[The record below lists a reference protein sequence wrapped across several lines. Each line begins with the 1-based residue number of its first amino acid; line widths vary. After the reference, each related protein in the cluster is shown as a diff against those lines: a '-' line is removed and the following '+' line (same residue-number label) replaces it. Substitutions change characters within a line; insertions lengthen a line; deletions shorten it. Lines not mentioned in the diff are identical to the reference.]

1 VESAELMKTM
11 LLLRSLVKRRTRRG
25 SWAYILGLLAWLPP
39 MVFAAGDLSFHVRPY
54 QLLPLLIPVVVVL
67 VQLAYPT
74 LLGWAVI
81 VMPSVF
87 FAGVGV
93 VSVILTAPVRIQRH
107 ELTALAISSIAAGI
121 YVFVC
126 VALWFARPKLAVVVV
141 AENASANADS
151 AGAPPA
157 PVS

>member
-1 VESAELMKTM
+1 MKTM
-11 LLLRSLVKRRTRRG
+11 LWLRSLVKRRTRRG
-25 SWAYILGLLAWLPP
+25 SWAYILGLLVWLPP

-74 LLGWAVI
+74 WLGWAVI

-107 ELTALAISSIAAGI
+107 EPAALVISSIAAAV
-121 YVFVC
+121 YVLVC
-126 VALWFARPKLAVVVV
+126 VALWFARPKLADAVV
-141 AENASANADS
+141 AVPNASPSAGS

-157 PVS
+157 SVS

>member
-1 VESAELMKTM
+1 MA
-11 LLLRSLVKRRTRRG
+11 
-25 SWAYILGLLAWLPP
+25 
-39 MVFAAGDLSFHVRPY
+39 FAAGDLSFHVRPY
-54 QLLPLLIPVVVVL
+54 QLLPLLIPVAVVL

-107 ELTALAISSIAAGI
+107 ESAALVISSIAAAV
-121 YVFVC
+121 YVLVC
-126 VALWFARPKLAVVVV
+126 VALWFARPKRPDAAAVQ
-141 AENASANADS
+141 
-151 AGAPPA
+151 PA
-157 PVS
+157 PASYEQE